1 MGVACPA
8 VYVRDRTLRRWAG
21 PTECRSS
28 STHGLQLQ
36 LGRTPVQDG
45 TYDRWVCRRRPDSQ
59 KLNLDLSRLVYMV
72 ASEAMMDRRSTPRVM
87 TRQL

>member
-1 MGVACPA
+1 ME
-8 VYVRDRTLRRWAG
+8 YVRDRTLRRWAG

-45 TYDRWVCRRRPDSQ
+45 RAHVTGGCRRRPDSQ
-59 KLNLDLSRLVYMV
+59 KLNLDLSRLDGR
-72 ASEAMMDRRSTPRVM
+72 SEAMMDRRSTPRVM
-87 TRQL
+87 TRQLA